1 MRILLFGPYPQ
12 QDGRVTGGVM
22 AVVYALA
29 QGLSQYPD
37 LDVAVASAS
46 PGSEDRMEKDG
57 RITLYRLGIP
67 RLPRARGHRRIRR
80 KLVETAHDFHPTLI
94 HAHGTGYYAAAAQD
108 GFWPLVLTAHGVV
121 YEEAQRSGSL
131 GLKNRLAWQ
140 YDARLE
146 QQVLR
151 RARHVIAISPYI
163 RQAFADYP
171 HLQWTDIPN
180 PVDDSFFEITRQPQP
195 GRLFTPARII
205 PRKGTDIL
213 IRAFAAIAEAFPQA
227 TLRIAGE
234 TDSAPAFVRQCREIA
249 VAAGVDDRVHFLGN
263 LEKEALL
270 MEYSQA
276 AAVVLPAR
284 QETAPVAIEEALAA
298 GCPVIATQVGGVP
311 WMIDHEETGLL
322 LPPEDANALAHAL
335 RQALSQPARLNKWG
349 EQARQAAAPYRRDAV
364 IDKTIALYR
373 QIIDQT
379 PAHG

>member
-1 MRILLFGPYPQ
+1 MRILLFGPYPLPDQ
-12 QDGRVTGGVM
+12 PISGGMM
-22 AVVYALA
+22 AVVHALA
-29 QGLSQYPD
+29 RGLAQRPD
-37 LDVAVASAS
+37 FQVAVASATA
-46 PGSEDRMEKDG
+46 GGEDRVVTEG
-57 RITLYRLGIP
+57 PITIHHLGIP
-67 RLPRARGHRRIRR
+67 RFPRARGYRTIRR
-80 KLVETAHDFHPTLI
+80 KLVDVAHRVRPGII
-94 HAHGTGYYAAAAQD
+94 HAHGAAYYANGALD
-108 GFWPLVLTAHGVV
+108 GYWPVVITAHGVFA
-121 YEEAQRSGSL
+121 EEAKRNASRNI
-131 GLKNRLAWQ
+131 KTRLAAR
-140 YDARLE
+140 YDTRTEA
-146 QQVLR
+146 QVLR

-163 RQAFADYP
+163 RQIFAAYP

-180 PVDDSFFEITRQPQP
+180 PVDDSFFGITRQPQP

-298 GCPVIATQVGGVP
+298 GCPVIATRVGGVP
-311 WMIDHEETGLL
+311 WMIEHEKTGLL
-322 LPPEDANALAHAL
+322 LPPEDAEALADAL
-335 RQALSQPARLNKWG
+335 RRALAQPDQLKIWG
-349 EQARQAAAPYRRDAV
+349 EQARRAADQYRLDAV

-373 QIIDQT
+373 QILGQSPD
-379 PAHG
+379 HG